1 MIVINYGDQMKKYKI
16 SFSLKGLVAVTLVMI
31 PNILYSLIP
40 YNTNLL
46 EYDEAFGVL
55 DILENIFRVI
65 LIITLIGIVNTD
77 NSQKI
82 GGFESISAYLF
93 LSAYYLMWI
102 MMFLGMSNAFIY
114 IGLAVFP
121 CVFFLITS
129 IILRN
134 YPACFAV
141 AVFAAFHIIITYR
154 NYL

>member
-16 SFSLKGLVAVTLVMI
+16 SFSIKGLVAVTLVMI

-102 MMFLGMSNAFIY
+102 MLFLVI
-114 IGLAVFP
+114 
-121 CVFFLITS
+121 
-129 IILRN
+129 
-134 YPACFAV
+134 
-141 AVFAAFHIIITYR
+141 
-154 NYL
+154 